1 MAANKK
7 TPYVILYWFSFKIIL
22 CILILCG
29 RVSLPTSN
37 PGPFD
42 IEAAREKAL
51 VKSGHVTPQ
60 ILDIFVTWPYYG
72 YASTGGEL
80 IEVTEYFLKYLSK
93 YIARDTN
100 QDRKINVFMSF
111 FLLPLGSCS
120 LNRLK

>member
-1 MAANKK
+1 MLGNDMNVWMA
-7 TPYVILYWFSFKIIL
+7 SKISQICACDRGIFPFVL
-22 CILILCG
+22 FD
-29 RVSLPTSN
+29 PTSN

-51 VKSGHVTPQ
+51 VKSDHVTPQ

-80 IEVTEYFLKYLSK
+80 IEVTKYFLKYLSK

-111 FLLPLGSCS
+111 FLFPLGSCS